1 VSEFH
6 VEVGAYALDA
16 LDESER
22 AAFEQHLAGCRSC
35 QRELA
40 EFTETT
46 ARLGALSDVPPPAE
60 LRGRLL
66 DEIRQVRPLP
76 PLDAPSPASAGS
88 RTNVTEPDVDDTD
101 TDDRNTEGRGT
112 EGRSTEHPD
121 AEDPHAGDP
130 YTEDIAPRRALRPAP
145 YPQPDPAGESARDL
159 DSDEGGATS
168 DELAL
173 RRLQR
178 QGRRSR
184 LLTLAVAAVTVIALA
199 FGGWAYILQ
208 RQQQTVASQTAATN
222 QLLSAPDV
230 KTYPVT
236 VAGAPATFVV
246 SKSLDKAMFVGA
258 DLPAAAQ
265 GRTYQLWTL
274 DSATTPPTPDTVFT
288 GGTNAPVFM
297 TGDIRNAAL
306 LAISNEPAG
315 GSPSPTTKPV
325 VVEL

>member
-22 AAFEQHLAGCRSC
+22 EAFEQHLASCRSC

-46 ARLGALSDVPPPAE
+46 ARLGVLGDVAPPAE
-60 LRGRLL
+60 LRGSLL
-66 DEIRQVRPLP
+66 DAIRQVRPLP
-76 PLDAPSPASAGS
+76 PLDVPS
-88 RTNVTEPDVDDTD
+88 TTEPAGQHPELVAAEAAGAVPDPEAPRPAREGEPKRALEPAPEVDSTQ
-101 TDDRNTEGRGT
+101 DR
-112 EGRSTEHPD
+112 D
-121 AEDPHAGDP
+121 L
-130 YTEDIAPRRALRPAP
+130 EDIRGREHS
-145 YPQPDPAGESARDL
+145 DAGAWSGDRSGDGSSEA
-159 DSDEGGATS
+159 S
-168 DELAL
+168 DELER
-173 RRLQR
+173 RRLKR

-199 FGGWAYILQ
+199 FGGWAYVLQ
-208 RQQQTVASQTAATN
+208 RQQQTVASQAAAAN

-230 KTYPVT
+230 RTYPVSVGGT
-236 VAGAPATFVV
+236 PATFVV

-274 DSATTPPTPDTVFT
+274 DSTKTPKPAETFPGGPDT
-288 GGTNAPVFM
+288 AVFM
-297 TGDIRNAAL
+297 TGDITDAAAL
-306 LAISNEPAG
+306 AVTNEPEG
-315 GSPSPTTKPV
+315 GSAKPTLPT
-325 VVEL
+325 LASTAL

>member
-46 ARLGALSDVPPPAE
+46 VRLSAPGDIPPPAE
-60 LRGRLL
+60 LRGSLL
-66 DEIRQVRPLP
+66 DAIRQVRPLP
-76 PLDAPSPASAGS
+76 PLDAPSPVDAAGS
-88 RTNVTEPDVDDTD
+88 RANVTEPGIGRADPEDP
-101 TDDRNTEGRGT
+101 NTE
-112 EGRSTEHPD
+112 
-121 AEDPHAGDP
+121 DPNTKGAP
-130 YTEDIAPRRALRPAP
+130 TQDIAPRRALRPASH
-145 YPQPDPAGESARDL
+145 PQPDPASESARDL
-159 DSDEGGATS
+159 GSAGGGAPS

-173 RRLQR
+173 RRLKR

-184 LLTLAVAAVTVIALA
+184 VLTLAVAAVTVIALA
-199 FGGWAYILQ
+199 FGGWAYVLQ
-208 RQQQTVASQTAATN
+208 RQQHTVAAQAAAAN

-236 VAGAPATFVV
+236 VSGAPATFVV

-265 GRTYQLWTL
+265 GRTYQLWTVTAEKQA
-274 DSATTPPTPDTVFT
+274 DPDVTFVGGPDTNLFLD
-288 GGTNAPVFM
+288 
-297 TGDIRNAAL
+297 GDISNAAG
-306 LAISNEPAG
+306 LAVSIEPAG
-315 GSPSPTTKPV
+315 GSSQPTEVLATTA
-325 VVEL
+325 L